1 MTPFEIK
8 KKESKTSK
16 PALGNLWKIKHN
28 FRNLRVQ
35 LYF

>member
-8 KKESKTSK
+8 KKQTSK